1 MSQDSDGVNDVM
13 DGGARVALTLAGQ
26 VGERLARERE
36 QAAREARAL
45 ADVERARGRRLGWPR
60 SVPLRGRSSRRSS
73 ATPGGRR
80 PPRSRSA
87 TRSRSL

>member
-1 MSQDSDGVNDVM
+1 MSQDTDGVNDVM
-13 DGGARVALTLAGQ
+13 DGGARMALTLAGQ

-45 ADVERARGRRLGWPR
+45 ADADAREGQARLAAGRTPLGP
-60 SVPLRGRSSRRSS
+60 SSRRSS

-80 PPRSRSA
+80 PPRSRSP
-87 TRSRSL
+87 THSRSP